1 MKQSR
6 TVWVVI
12 AGVLVAVASASC
24 SSDETTDPSGD
35 DPGTG
40 TDLGNDDPVVA
51 PDPCVDLDQCTDPV
65 DPDPVADAGAP
76 PALAPGAKLLVKTYA
91 PFRKTASATGALIT
105 SAAPNG
111 GVPDDGVH
119 LWGSPLGYIGP
130 AQVVVLEDATK
141 TAGYY
146 HVTYDGKSGWVLAS
160 KLVVI
165 DAKVDPVD
173 FALRASN
180 RNAFF
185 KHQIHRVTWNKDGP
199 SHSGNCA
206 PTSLAMAA
214 RILGAE
220 PTGLSIEESIHR
232 VRLSYATPVKHDDGP
247 TSRLQIQQA
256 ATKLKLSMLALN
268 DAGLSASGALT
279 RIDGQLTKK
288 HLVVLEGKTGDG
300 SGTPSVYQKA
310 MNRAY
315 AAAIKSG
322 QTLYHSTYGFDG
334 YHSILVLGKDGA
346 NYVVGDPFS
355 EVGFVVLTPTEMK
368 DFYVRWSG
376 HQGTGTAVWN

>member
-1 MKQSR
+1 MKPSR
-6 TVWVVI
+6 TTWVVI
-12 AGVLVAVASASC
+12 AGALVTVACVSC
-24 SSDETTDPSGD
+24 SSDETTDPASD

-40 TDLGNDDPVVA
+40 TELGGDDPGVVA
-51 PDPCVDLDQCTDPV
+51 PDPCVDLDQCPDPV
-65 DPDPVADAGAP
+65 DPDAGAP
-76 PALAPGAKLLVKTYA
+76 PALAVGARLLVKTYA
-91 PFRKTASATGALIT
+91 PFRKTPSATGALVT

-119 LWGSPLGYIGP
+119 LWGSPLGYVSP
-130 AQVVVLEDATK
+130 AQIVVLEDATK
-141 TAGYY
+141 NAGYY
-146 HVTYDGKSGWVLAS
+146 HVTYDGKSGWMLAS

-165 DAKVDPVD
+165 DSKIDPVD

-206 PTSLAMAA
+206 PTSLAMAV
-214 RILGAE
+214 RILGSE
-220 PTGLSIEESIHR
+220 PSGLSIEESIHR
-232 VRLSYATPVKHDDGP
+232 VRLSYSSPVTHDNGP

-279 RIDGQLTKK
+279 RIDGQLAKK
-288 HLVVLEGKTGDG
+288 RLVVLEGKTGDG
-300 SGTPSVYQKA
+300 SGTPSTYQKA

-315 AAAIKSG
+315 AAAIKAG

-368 DFYVRWSG
+368 DFYVRWAG
-376 HQGTGTAVWN
+376 HQGTGTSVWN